1 MQDPAGQESVITSR
15 NLRKMYGPHLALD
28 DINLDIPPGAIGILG
43 PNGAGKSTLFKCL
56 LGLITTTSGEGT
68 VLGYDIRTEAEKI
81 RSRIGYMPEYDALD
95 PGLSGVDQV
104 RYSGELLGMNPA
116 HATRR
121 AHEVLQYVGLKDQR
135 YRKIETYSTGMKQAA
150 KLACALVHD
159 PDVLICD
166 EPTNGLDQRA
176 REFMLQT
183 LKKTVIEGNRS
194 VLMSSHVM
202 DDVEEVC
209 DRIVMIHKGKIVIQR
224 RIEDL
229 TNQVEREIEISVWGG
244 ASRMQAELES
254 RGFTV
259 RRMGRVLR
267 VIRVDDSTTSKILDA
282 AVSAKIQVRQMQ
294 EYDPDLE
301 DIYLLIMDRL
311 GAEVK
316 GTSDL
321 MTEGHTGGEEPA

>member
-1 MQDPAGQESVITSR
+1 MRGATGVEPVITSR

-68 VLGYDIRTEAEKI
+68 VLGYDIRTEGDKI

-95 PGLSGVDQV
+95 PGLSAVDQV

-121 AHEVLQYVGLKDQR
+121 AHEVLQYVGLKEQR

-183 LKKTVIEGNRS
+183 LKKTVTEGNRT

-202 DDVEEVC
+202 DDVQEVC
-209 DRIVMIHKGKIVIQR
+209 DRIVMIHQGKIVVQR
-224 RIEDL
+224 RIDDL
-229 TNQVEREIEISVWGG
+229 ANQVEREIEISVWGG

-254 RGFTV
+254 NGFTV

-267 VIRVDDSTTSKILDA
+267 VIRVDDSTTSEILNT
-282 AVSAKIQVRQMQ
+282 AVKADVQVRQMQ

-301 DIYLLIMDRL
+301 DIFLLIMDKL
-311 GAEVK
+311 GAEVRS
-316 GTSDL
+316 TSDL
-321 MTEGHTGGEEPA
+321 MTEGHTGGEESA

>member
-1 MQDPAGQESVITSR
+1 MEDPTGPEPVITSR

-28 DINLDIPPGAIGILG
+28 DVDLDIPPGAIGILG

-159 PDVLICD
+159 PDLLICD

-183 LKKTVIEGNRS
+183 LKKTVIEGNRT

-202 DDVEEVC
+202 DDVQEVC
-209 DRIVMIHKGKIVIQR
+209 DRIVMIHKGKIVVQR

-229 TNQVEREIEISVWGG
+229 ANQVEREIEISVWGG
-244 ASRMQAELES
+244 ASRMKTELES
-254 RGFTV
+254 MGFTV

-267 VIRVDDSTTSKILDA
+267 VVRVDDSTTSKILEA
-282 AVSAKIQVRQMQ
+282 AASAEIQVRQMQ

-301 DIYLLIMDRL
+301 DIFLLIMDRL

-321 MTEGHTGGEEPA
+321 MTEGHTGGDISA

>member
-1 MQDPAGQESVITSR
+1 MDPASGPEPVITSR

-28 DINLDIPPGAIGILG
+28 DINLDILPGAIGILG

-56 LGLITTTSGEGT
+56 LGLITTTSGQGT
-68 VLGYDIRTEAEKI
+68 VLGYDIRTEGEKI

-95 PGLSGVDQV
+95 PGLSAVDQV

-121 AHEVLQYVGLKDQR
+121 AHEVLHYVGLKDQR

-166 EPTNGLDQRA
+166 EPTNGLDQTA

-183 LKKTVIEGNRS
+183 LKKTVIEGNRT

-202 DDVEEVC
+202 DDVQEVC
-209 DRIVMIHKGKIVIQR
+209 DRIVMIHQGKIVVQR
-224 RIEDL
+224 RIDEL
-229 TNQVEREIEISVWGG
+229 ANQVEREIEISVWGG
-244 ASRMQAELES
+244 ASSMQSELES
-254 RGFTV
+254 RGLVV

-267 VIRVDDSTTSKILDA
+267 VIRVDDSTTTEIINA
-282 AVSAKIQVRQMQ
+282 AATAGVQVRQMQ

-301 DIYLLIMDRL
+301 DIFLLIMDKL

-321 MTEGHTGGEEPA
+321 MTQAHTGGDDSD

>member
-1 MQDPAGQESVITSR
+1 MDGEGASTPIITARS
-15 NLRKMYGPHLALD
+15 LGKMYGPHMALED
-28 DINLDIPPGAIGILG
+28 VNLEIPPGAVGVLG

-68 VLGYDIRTEAEKI
+68 VLGYDIRTEGDKI

-95 PGLSGVDQV
+95 PDLSPIDQV
-104 RYSGELLGMNPA
+104 RYAGELVGMNPA

-121 AHEVLQYVGLKDQR
+121 AHEVLQYVGLKEQR

-166 EPTNGLDQRA
+166 EPTNGLDQKA

-183 LKKTVIEGNRS
+183 LRRTVSEGNRS

-202 DDVEEVC
+202 DDVQEVC
-209 DRIVMIHKGKIVIQR
+209 ERIVMIHKGRIVVQR

-229 TNQVEREIEISVWGG
+229 ARQIEREIEISVWGG
-244 ASRMQAELES
+244 ASRMQQELET
-254 RGFTV
+254 RRFKV
-259 RRMGRVLR
+259 RRLGRVLR
-267 VIRVDDSTTSKILDA
+267 VDRVDEGTTKEVLEA
-282 AVSAKIQVRQMQ
+282 AVSANVQVRQMR
-294 EYDPDLE
+294 EYEPDLE
-301 DIYLLIMDRL
+301 DIFLLIMERL
-311 GAEVK
+311 GAEVR

-321 MTEGHTGGEEPA
+321 MTTAHTGGDRDE

>member
-1 MQDPAGQESVITSR
+1 MDGEGGSTPIITARS
-15 NLRKMYGPHLALD
+15 LGKMYGPHMALED
-28 DINLDIPPGAIGILG
+28 VNLEIPPGAVGVLG

-68 VLGYDIRTEAEKI
+68 VLGYDIRTEGDKI

-95 PGLSGVDQV
+95 PDLSAIDQV
-104 RYSGELLGMNPA
+104 RYAGELVGMNPA

-166 EPTNGLDQRA
+166 EPTNGLDQKA

-183 LKKTVIEGNRS
+183 LRRTVSEGNRS

-202 DDVEEVC
+202 DDVQEVC
-209 DRIVMIHKGKIVIQR
+209 ERIVMIHKGRIVVQR

-229 TNQVEREIEISVWGG
+229 ARQIEREIEISVWGG
-244 ASRMQAELES
+244 ASRMQQELET
-254 RGFTV
+254 RGFKV
-259 RRMGRVLR
+259 RRLGRVLR
-267 VIRVDDSTTSKILDA
+267 VDRVDDGTTREVLGA
-282 AVSAKIQVRQMQ
+282 AVSANVQVRQMR
-294 EYDPDLE
+294 EYEPDLE
-301 DIYLLIMDRL
+301 DIFLLIMERL
-311 GAEVK
+311 GAEVR

-321 MTEGHTGGEEPA
+321 MTTAHTGGDLDE